1 MLFSRRKENASS
13 TENRAEALLSENAG
27 LKARLAEI
35 EAERTTLATE
45 LADLQRRQSMIDGIA
60 TNLGRF
66 GESLDGVA
74 TSFRR
79 LAEGLHREKASAAE
93 AAVESDANR
102 AAFEKIADNLRAMF
116 ERMSE
121 ASESVDGLAQRAG
134 QIGGIVQ
141 LIKEIADQTNLL
153 ALNAAI
159 EAARAGEA
167 GRGFAVVADEVRKL
181 AERTTKATGEIA
193 GLVTGIQDETGK
205 ARAVMEIGANDAARY
220 STESEAAKASMGRLL
235 DLAQRME
242 QTIASSALLSGIELA
257 DIEELTLK
265 LEVYKV
271 FLGVS
276 KIRPE
281 DLPDDTQCRLGQ
293 WYYDGEGKEYFSR
306 MPGYAALEAPHR
318 AVHERARRA
327 VSLHYAGDPAGALE
341 ALEAMEQANLTVMHG
356 IERMVEVGGAA
367 VLEGKAR

>member
-1 MLFSRRKENASS
+1 MFFTRTK
-13 TENRAEALLSENAG
+13 EALVLAQDQAETLRNENAG
-27 LKARLAEI
+27 LKARLAVLD
-35 EAERTTLATE
+35 AERSALASEVAQLT
-45 LADLQRRQSMIDGIA
+45 RRQGMVDGIA

-74 TSFRR
+74 VSFRG
-79 LAEGLHREKASAAE
+79 LATSLQNEKASAA
-93 AAVESDANR
+93 AAAAESDANR

-116 ERMSE
+116 ERMNE
-121 ASESVDGLAQRAG
+121 ASRSVDGLAQRAG

-193 GLVTGIQDETGK
+193 GLVAGIQDETGK
-205 ARAVMEIGANDAARY
+205 ARSVMEVGAGDAARY
-220 STESEAAKASMGRLL
+220 SAESDAAKASMGRLL

-242 QTIASSALLSGIELA
+242 RTIASSAMLSGIELA

-276 KIRPE
+276 TIRPE

-306 MPGYAALEAPHR
+306 MPGYAELETPHR
-318 AVHERARRA
+318 AVHEHAKRA
-327 VSLHYAGDPAGALE
+327 VALYYTGDWERALAALE
-341 ALEAMEQANLTVMHG
+341 TMEQANLTVMRG

-367 VLEGKAR
+367 IFARKG